1 MKKENVYIN
10 KKSYVLYVQ
19 YQQEQKLR
27 VAFNEMTQRF
37 WEFDF
42 EKYYQSGFWDS
53 NCLLYSLFDDGVIVS
68 HITVSLFKTEMKTII
83 QLGTVMT
90 DENYRKRGLSR
101 FLMERICHDFQN
113 KNEGMFLF
121 ANTSVVAFYPKFGF
135 VPVVEFEAFKPTEN
149 IEIMRTNTR
158 RKLDLN
164 NSKDLNIFENLVENA
179 FPNTAFAI
187 KNKGLIFFYCYAYTE
202 MGYKN
207 AVYFI
212 EELNCAVVVEIKG
225 DILYIA
231 DIFSPQSVRI
241 DAIAEAFKDIP
252 FKEIVL
258 GFTPAPEEN
267 DFQFR
272 PYKMDDLQLFVT
284 PELQAVFEENQRIVP
299 ILSHT

>member
-10 KKSYVLYVQ
+10 KKSYVLYVK
-19 YQQEQKLR
+19 YQQEQKLG

-37 WEFDF
+37 WEFGF

-53 NCLLYSLFDDGVIVS
+53 SCLFYSLFDDGIIVS

-149 IEIMRTNTR
+149 IEITRTNTR

-179 FPNTAFAI
+179 SPNTAFATKI
-187 KNKGLIFFYCYAYTE
+187 K
-202 MGYKN
+202 
-207 AVYFI
+207 
-212 EELNCAVVVEIKG
+212 
-225 DILYIA
+225 D
-231 DIFSPQSVRI
+231 
-241 DAIAEAFKDIP
+241 
-252 FKEIVL
+252 
-258 GFTPAPEEN
+258 
-267 DFQFR
+267 
-272 PYKMDDLQLFVT
+272 
-284 PELQAVFEENQRIVP
+284 
-299 ILSHT
+299 